1 MIKNYTKT
9 SKFLSLVLRHKPE
22 KIGLTLMDG
31 GWASVD
37 QLLSGMNMTREDL
50 EYIVETDEKQ
60 RYSFNE
66 NKTLIRANQGH
77 SVDVNMHFI
86 PKQPPEF
93 LYHGTGE
100 KNLGSILAEG
110 ITKQSRQYVHLS
122 SDVDIAIKVGE
133 RHGNPV
139 VLLVHSGDMYRDL
152 YEFYLSEN
160 GVWLTDSVPN
170 KYIVQYR

>member
-9 SKFLSLVLRHKPE
+9 SKFLSLVLRHRPE

-31 GWASVD
+31 GWASVGE
-37 QLLSGMNMTREDL
+37 LLSGMNMTMEDL

-133 RHGNPV
+133 RHGHPV
-139 VLLVHSGDMYRDL
+139 VLLVNSGDMYRDL

-170 KYIVQYR
+170 KYIVQYG